1 MARMVCEFAYGD
13 KVIDLVNSNRF
24 RLAPGW
30 VPKVALRS
38 NSRVGGKSPFLPVV
52 EDMPIWVYGLD
63 ATDTIDAIDE
73 ILQMADRARDYAL
86 HETGDPVVFRWRSA
100 ESDYLEPLSCL
111 VTDINARELVAL
123 TDEYHKKITAGATT
137 IELSF
142 TRRGEWLFPG
152 ISQTLAGSTGYWTS
166 PVTINNW
173 PQSLA
178 PAPISLRIAAG
189 TTPSPATF
197 YLNGFVA
204 LQSEASLNQLL
215 TPTSGTGS
223 NIATT
228 GSSSGNVYRFA
239 ASGTANFTAVTNA
252 NERHFLVFAK
262 LKNNSAST
270 AWQIYLKALYLGD
283 QTMARTSTY
292 VVPAGT
298 SIRTVFIGEL
308 ITPRQ
313 LTDMQLVVTAGATSL
328 DIDSLLIVAV
338 DSDTRVL
345 GVEMSQ
351 VAAAALAS
359 KSFTVNANPFGA
371 APAVEFSGW
380 DNPPV
385 VNGDLW
391 LSQKGKSLKIASF
404 LGGGNGNTYFNP
416 YGSGAMSLCVPT
428 ITRWQAVLGGV

>member
-1 MARMVCEFAYGD
+1 MTRMVCEFVYGD
-13 KVIDLVNSNRF
+13 KVVDLVNSDRL

-38 NSRVGGKSPFLPVV
+38 NSRVGGRSPFMPVGENLPIYVT
-52 EDMPIWVYGLD
+52 GLD

-73 ILQMADRARDYAL
+73 ILAMADRARDYAL
-86 HETGDPVVFRWRSA
+86 HETGDPVIFRWRSA

-111 VTDINARELVAL
+111 VTDIDDRELVQLAS
-123 TDEYHKKITAGATT
+123 EYHKKITAGGVVV
-137 IELSF
+137 ELNF
-142 TRRGEWLFPG
+142 TRRGEWLFPAV
-152 ISQTLAGSTGYWTS
+152 SQTLAGSTGYWTA
-166 PVTINNW
+166 PLTINNW

-178 PAPISLRIAAG
+178 PAPLTVQITAN

-197 YLNGFVA
+197 YLNGFVV
-204 LQSEASLNQLL
+204 LQSGASVNQLL

-252 NERHFLVFAK
+252 NERHFWVFGK
-262 LKNNSAST
+262 FKNNSGAS
-270 AWQIYLKALYLGD
+270 AWQVYLKALYLSD

-292 VVPAGT
+292 VIPAGT
-298 SIRTVFIGEL
+298 SIRTVFLGEL

-313 LTDMQLVVTAGATSL
+313 LTDLQLVVTAGATSL
-328 DIDSLLIVAV
+328 DLDSLLIVAV

-345 GVEMSQ
+345 AVNASQ
-351 VAAAALAS
+351 VSAAALALKTFS
-359 KSFTVNANPFGA
+359 VNANPFGA
-371 APAVEFSGW
+371 APIMQFSGF
-380 DNPPV
+380 DQPPTI
-385 VNGDLW
+385 NGDLW
-391 LSQKGKSLKIASF
+391 VSMKGKSLKMASF

-416 YGSGAMSLCVPT
+416 YGSGAMSSCVPT